1 VNDFKIGKE
10 PYAGAPPDGQYPYE
24 TLFSPSI
31 TMVDVQLDHATRA
44 ALPSQ
49 RFERAV
55 GWHYNKGEEFDTVE
69 DFFSVAALI
78 QAGR

>member
-1 VNDFKIGKE
+1 
-10 PYAGAPPDGQYPYE
+10 
-24 TLFSPSI
+24 
-31 TMVDVQLDHATRA
+31 MVDIQLDHATRA

-49 RFERAV
+49 RFDGEV
-55 GWHYNKGEEFDTVE
+55 GWHFNKGEESGTTD